1 MQRNSAFT
9 LLELIMALAVMAS
22 VSILVLP
29 AIFGRSAQETRLIES
44 SDEFADIFRIARQRA
59 IDKAIPVCVSITEG
73 TANYRCFDVRD
84 TAISYVGSLPAGITL
99 HALRKDRDQRPQT
112 DVVFREDGSATAN
125 EFEVR
130 GFGDTKRIAV
140 ERLTGHV
147 TIEVPTK

>member
-9 LLELIMALAVMAS
+9 LIELIMALAVMAS

-29 AIFGRSAQETRLIES
+29 ALFGRSHQEQRLIES
-44 SDEFADIFRIARQRA
+44 SDELADVFRIARQRA
-59 IDKAIPVCVSITEG
+59 IDRATPVCVSISNG
-73 TANYRCFDVRD
+73 TANYRCYDVRD
-84 TAISYVGSLPAGITL
+84 TAISYVGTLPAGISL
-99 HALRKDRDQRPQT
+99 HALRTDRERRPLT

-130 GFGDTKRIAV
+130 GPGAAKRVVI

-147 TIEVPTK
+147 TVEVPAK

>member
-1 MQRNSAFT
+1 MRRNSAFT

-29 AIFGRSAQETRLIES
+29 AIFGRSHQEQRLIES
-44 SDEFADIFRIARQRA
+44 SDEMADVFRIARQRA
-59 IDKAIPVCVSITEG
+59 IDKAVPVCVSISDG

-84 TAISYVGSLPAGITL
+84 TAISYVGSLPPGISM
-99 HALRKDRDQRPQT
+99 HASRRDRDQRPLT

-130 GFGDTKRIAV
+130 GYGATKRIV
-140 ERLTGHV
+140 IERLTGHV
-147 TIEVPTK
+147 TVEVPVK